1 MTLPTIRA
9 PKGLATYN
17 SGNQQ
22 KTISSYMSKNH
33 EPCNNIIKPMRSS
46 SYTESNLIN
55 KSLHTTTTS
64 TKVQLNIKSFLP
76 TKAKIST
83 PPACP
88 LPSSAAPSLAY
99 IKHHTNIFPPTP
111 VPETYL

>member
-1 MTLPTIRA
+1 MTPPTIRA
-9 PKGLATYN
+9 PKGLATRN
-17 SGNQQ
+17 SGNQK
-22 KTISSYMSKNH
+22 KTISSFMSKNH
-33 EPCNNIIKPMRSS
+33 EPCNNVIKPMCFS

-83 PPACP
+83 PPARP
-88 LPSSAAPSLAY
+88 LLSYAAP
-99 IKHHTNIFPPTP
+99 
-111 VPETYL
+111 